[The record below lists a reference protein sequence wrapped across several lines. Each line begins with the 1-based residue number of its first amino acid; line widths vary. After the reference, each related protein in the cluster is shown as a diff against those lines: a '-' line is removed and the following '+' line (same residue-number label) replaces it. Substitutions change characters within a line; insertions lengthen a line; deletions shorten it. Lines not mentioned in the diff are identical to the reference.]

1 MIYKAAMEPF
11 FIFCLAL
18 VCYCGYLTVSD
29 LLKDLEIVP
38 SATLHKAAAQL
49 KKQVAV
55 RQPTPGRHRVT
66 GARGRAMGSVGQLA
80 TL

>member
-1 MIYKAAMEPF
+1 MEPF

-29 LLKDLEIVP
+29 LFKDLQIVP
-38 SATLHKAAAQL
+38 SATLNKATAQFKKH

-55 RQPTPGRHRVT
+55 RQPTPYRHRVT
-66 GARGRAMGSVGQLA
+66 AARGRTIGSLGQLA
-80 TL
+80 AL

>member
-1 MIYKAAMEPF
+1 MEPF

-29 LLKDLEIVP
+29 LLKDLQIVP
-38 SATLHKAAAQL
+38 RATLHKAVAQL
-49 KKQVAV
+49 KKQVVV

-66 GARGRAMGSVGQLA
+66 AVRGRAMGSVGQLA